1 MENSE
6 SIKFK
11 ASQNKKILL
20 LKKIKL
26 EKFPQFS
33 KNLKQFFWDTNKY
46 FQNSYKDHYIIIG
59 NKENKK
65 AKTTLGNKRKVER
78 KKSRKFVSVPIDT
91 DDKEKIH
98 SIESKASISHFD
110 RKRGLSKNIKENCLK
125 IGQKYINNLE
135 IEDLF
140 NAFKTIQKLNRK
152 RSTNFAF
159 PRDYIDKNSPIL
171 ATKTSTNFGKLLY
184 DKKFSTINKESKNN
198 SDNEGGGGISSSKN
212 ISKNFSS
219 KINNINNE
227 YYQTNSAFISNNNLR
242 DNINNDNNDSPSKN
256 INNFCSI
263 SKMNLTNANINI
275 NDNNPINLLD
285 LNINLINKK
294 SKTANNFYHSKN
306 INEKSIIS
314 RNRLIKRQ
322 KQFLLDSK
330 DEDNFES
337 HKARKNY
344 YAEILANQEKTLTKT
359 TKDQLKKNNLYSLL
373 LRKTHK
379 SKENFLMENI
389 DLYRVKNELK
399 DKFTKLNSKLEPE
412 HIYNWIKDLREES
425 KIKSFD
431 NSMNANYYNI
441 RDPFN
446 KIMYNSLNNKIIGK
460 KNNIKYYKIVIDEAN
475 NINHNLEGLYIKG
488 KNLLKIEYDQIKLLK
503 NKKIINNNEMYLPS
517 SDVEDILFTDKKYI
531 SKNIKN
537 KNNDK

>member
-1 MENSE
+1 
-6 SIKFK
+6 
-11 ASQNKKILL
+11 
-20 LKKIKL
+20 
-26 EKFPQFS
+26 
-33 KNLKQFFWDTNKY
+33 
-46 FQNSYKDHYIIIG
+46 
-59 NKENKK
+59 
-65 AKTTLGNKRKVER
+65 
-78 KKSRKFVSVPIDT
+78 
-91 DDKEKIH
+91 
-98 SIESKASISHFD
+98 
-110 RKRGLSKNIKENCLK
+110 
-125 IGQKYINNLE
+125 
-135 IEDLF
+135 
-140 NAFKTIQKLNRK
+140 
-152 RSTNFAF
+152 
-159 PRDYIDKNSPIL
+159 
-171 ATKTSTNFGKLLY
+171 
-184 DKKFSTINKESKNN
+184 
-198 SDNEGGGGISSSKN
+198 
-212 ISKNFSS
+212 
-219 KINNINNE
+219 
-227 YYQTNSAFISNNNLR
+227 
-242 DNINNDNNDSPSKN
+242 
-256 INNFCSI
+256 
-263 SKMNLTNANINI
+263 MNLTNANINI

-294 SKTANNFYHSKN
+294 SRTANNFYHSKN

-330 DEDNFES
+330 DEDNFEL
-337 HKARKNY
+337 HKTRKNY

-379 SKENFLMENI
+379 TKENLLMENI

-488 KNLLKIEYDQIKLLK
+488 KNLLKTEYDQIKLLK
-503 NKKIINNNEMYLPS
+503 SKKIINNNEMYLPS

>member
-1 MENSE
+1 
-6 SIKFK
+6 
-11 ASQNKKILL
+11 
-20 LKKIKL
+20 
-26 EKFPQFS
+26 
-33 KNLKQFFWDTNKY
+33 
-46 FQNSYKDHYIIIG
+46 
-59 NKENKK
+59 
-65 AKTTLGNKRKVER
+65 
-78 KKSRKFVSVPIDT
+78 
-91 DDKEKIH
+91 
-98 SIESKASISHFD
+98 
-110 RKRGLSKNIKENCLK
+110 
-125 IGQKYINNLE
+125 
-135 IEDLF
+135 
-140 NAFKTIQKLNRK
+140 
-152 RSTNFAF
+152 
-159 PRDYIDKNSPIL
+159 
-171 ATKTSTNFGKLLY
+171 
-184 DKKFSTINKESKNN
+184 
-198 SDNEGGGGISSSKN
+198 
-212 ISKNFSS
+212 
-219 KINNINNE
+219 
-227 YYQTNSAFISNNNLR
+227 
-242 DNINNDNNDSPSKN
+242 
-256 INNFCSI
+256 
-263 SKMNLTNANINI
+263 MNLTNANINI

-330 DEDNFES
+330 DEDNFEL

>member
-1 MENSE
+1 
-6 SIKFK
+6 
-11 ASQNKKILL
+11 
-20 LKKIKL
+20 
-26 EKFPQFS
+26 
-33 KNLKQFFWDTNKY
+33 
-46 FQNSYKDHYIIIG
+46 
-59 NKENKK
+59 
-65 AKTTLGNKRKVER
+65 
-78 KKSRKFVSVPIDT
+78 
-91 DDKEKIH
+91 
-98 SIESKASISHFD
+98 
-110 RKRGLSKNIKENCLK
+110 
-125 IGQKYINNLE
+125 
-135 IEDLF
+135 
-140 NAFKTIQKLNRK
+140 
-152 RSTNFAF
+152 
-159 PRDYIDKNSPIL
+159 
-171 ATKTSTNFGKLLY
+171 
-184 DKKFSTINKESKNN
+184 
-198 SDNEGGGGISSSKN
+198 
-212 ISKNFSS
+212 
-219 KINNINNE
+219 
-227 YYQTNSAFISNNNLR
+227 
-242 DNINNDNNDSPSKN
+242 
-256 INNFCSI
+256 
-263 SKMNLTNANINI
+263 MNLTNANINI

-379 SKENFLMENI
+379 TKENLLMENI

-431 NSMNANYYNI
+431 KCMNANYYNI